1 MVNLKIYALIIDIPK
16 ESEEDRMLEE
26 LGIQRGDK
34 KETEFSDYL
43 AEAWIDEK
51 KIMCLYRTSDDS
63 NDWIMSMDGLSQIDI
78 KIPDESA
85 KILQGVFKSDK

>member
-16 ESEEDRMLEE
+16 ESEEDRMLDN
-26 LGIQRGDK
+26 LGIPRESK
-34 KETEFSDYL
+34 KEAEYSDYL
-43 AEAWIDEK
+43 TEAWIDET
-51 KIMCLYRTSDDS
+51 KIMCLYKTSDNS
-63 NDWIMSMDGLSQIDI
+63 NDWIMSMDGLMQIDI